1 MNYNSVTMEY
11 QKIINLLVNTPN
23 QPSKFR
29 TKKWIKLND
38 KARKTYN
45 ANIQIKFK
53 TSMSS
58 LCDCSDAYTCECDY
72 NSPKHSSS
80 SSSSSKQ

>member
-1 MNYNSVTMEY
+1 MEY

-38 KARKTYN
+38 KARLTYN

-80 SSSSSKQ
+80 SKQ